1 MPVDAH
7 GDTSASEPEATAA
20 APGSSAPSP
29 GHARA
34 LAPGDQLGRYRIE
47 RELGAGGMGLVY
59 AAHDP
64 DLDRRV
70 AIKVLRSEAGGEAR
84 LRLLREARAMAKLS
98 HRNVITVHEVGT
110 AGGVDFVA
118 MELLDGGSLADWL
131 RGERR
136 PAAEVLRRFRAAG
149 AGLAAAH
156 ARGLVH
162 RDFKPANVLLGH
174 DGRVVVTDFGLA
186 RAYEADVLAA
196 TLPAAPAPAAALATA
211 LEATLAAPAEASA
224 RSTSASRSG
233 ADLSS
238 TLTATGALMGT
249 PAYMAPEQ
257 HAGQQAGP
265 AADQFA
271 FAVALW
277 EGLTG
282 QRPFSGRTAAELRAA
297 VERGPPDASAL
308 PRALRPVLVRAL
320 APAAA
325 ARWPDLAALLTALDR
340 SVDGPRR
347 LVRGAV
353 VAAGVGA
360 LAGGALLYATGGED
374 PAHAVAPVACGLT
387 DAEID
392 AAWSPA
398 VAAALPGAL
407 TGDPRWAKVASHLDG
422 FSRAWRQERLA
433 ACAAPTA
440 PTYHGRLACLAGL
453 RDEVVGAVTVV
464 RDLPPSVLVG
474 VDLTDVVPS
483 PELCRTGRR
492 AAMPALPTDP
502 ATRAALASVGSDGTR
517 ARLLARVARRHP
529 DPEGSEA
536 KAGKARAHALA
547 DEVLTRAR
555 ALADAYPPALP
566 LALTT
571 KATVTQL
578 TGECGAA
585 VGLFE
590 EAATA
595 AEAAGADGMRAMA
608 RVGALECTRNSSSD
622 LAAIQRLTEQAR
634 AAIQRAGDDPILGA
648 SVDLIVAGIDA
659 AAGRLDQAIDQTRAA
674 RATLVAAGDSR
685 RAVVATD
692 TLAEFHALRGE
703 PGDLTLTVS
712 LLRESLAWA
721 EQTFGAGQPETE
733 QRRLM
738 LGMLLHD
745 GDPAE
750 AVAMIDRAG
759 QALPSRPLA
768 PAKPEA
774 AVTVRGRVVDTSGR
788 PVAGIEVV
796 AAAPP
801 ISFVLHGA
809 LIPALQRGLATTR
822 SGPDGAFTLA
832 TTRDH
837 GVLAMAPGQRSRPAP
852 AGDRPLTL
860 RIEPNAQ
867 ATVQVR
873 VAPTADRG
881 RTEPDPLLAAGR
893 RVHLMNVYLMFE
905 GFLASAT
912 GYQQGTQWSFSGLPA
927 GPARAWTFSTSPLG
941 DHRIDSVDVLLRP
954 GQATSDGLGLD
965 LSGTVLDVIV
975 RAERGRIP
983 SAQVVLATDDGLLAA
998 TTVAE
1003 VNTRLLRWPRF
1014 HVGMAIAV
1022 TPATTTSAGRPHY
1035 QAGDIHSRLAGVPP
1049 GPNIACVIPFA
1060 GDFGDGAYV
1069 ATLDAPDELEVRCSR
1084 IDVDSTP
1091 LQAVVVTA
1099 PPMKNVVP

>member
-374 PAHAVAPVACGLT
+374 PAHTVAPVACGLT

-407 TGDPRWAKVASHLDG
+407 TSDARWRPLAARLDQ
-422 FSRAWRQERLA
+422 FVLAWRRERAA

-440 PTYHGRLACLAGL
+440 PTHHGRLACLAGL
-453 RDEVVGAVTVV
+453 RDEVVGALTLI
-464 RDLPPSVLVG
+464 RELPPTALSG
-474 VDLTDVVPS
+474 VDSPDLVPS
-483 PELCRTGRR
+483 PETCRSGRR
-492 AAMPALPTDP
+492 AAAPPLPTDP
-502 ATRAALASVGSDGTR
+502 ATRAALAALGVDATR
-517 ARLLARVARRHP
+517 ARLLARAGQP
-529 DPEGSEA
+529 GEA
-536 KAGKARAHALA
+536 AAEALA
-547 DEVLTRAR
+547 EDVVTRGR
-555 ALADAYPPALP
+555 ALAAVYPPALA
-566 LALTT
+566 LALGT

-578 TGECGAA
+578 TGACGEA
-585 VGLFE
+585 VALFE
-590 EAATA
+590 ETATA
-595 AEAAGADGMRAMA
+595 AEAAGADGVRALA
-608 RVGALECTRNSSSD
+608 RVGALECASNSSSD
-622 LAAIQRLTEQAR
+622 IAVIQRHVDQAR
-634 AAIQRAGDDPILGA
+634 AAIQRAGDDPLLTA
-648 SVDLIVAGIDA
+648 SVDLIVAGLDA
-659 AAGRLDQAIDQTRAA
+659 SAGRLDAAITQTQAA
-674 RATLVAAGDSR
+674 RAALLAASDGR
-685 RAVVATD
+685 RATVAGD
-692 TLAEFHALRGE
+692 TLAGYYALRDA
-703 PGDLTLTVS
+703 PGDGAARTA
-712 LLRESLAWA
+712 LLREGLAWA
-721 EQTFGAGQPETE
+721 ERAHGAGTREVE
-733 QRRLM
+733 MRRVYLAIS
-738 LGMLLHD
+738 LQD
-745 GDPAE
+745 GDRAE
-750 AVAMIDRAG
+750 AA
-759 QALPSRPLA
+759 ALMA
-768 PAKPEA
+768 HAAEA
-774 AVTVRGRVVDTSGR
+774 APGAPDATTARHEVRGRVVDASGR
-788 PVAGIEVV
+788 PAPGVEVMAGS
-796 AAAPP
+796 APLGLS
-801 ISFVLHGA
+801 IDGA
-809 LIPALQRGLATTR
+809 PVRGIQEDFTSTR
-822 SGPDGAFTLA
+822 TGADGAFRLQA
-832 TTRDH
+832 AADA
-837 GVLAMAPGQRSRPAP
+837 GVLAWADGVTSQPVRASARAITLRLQPTARASTQLRIQHDRDAAPGAEPAVAMGHRGRIIAMQAMDPSRTVAVMSFRQ
-852 AGDRPLTL
+852 GDRWQLAGVPV
-860 RIEPNAQ
+860 A
-867 ATVQVR
+867 ATR
-873 VAPTADRG
+873 ALAVAVT
-881 RTEPDPLLAAGR
+881 
-893 RVHLMNVYLMFE
+893 
-905 GFLASAT
+905 
-912 GYQQGTQWSFSGLPA
+912 
-927 GPARAWTFSTSPLG
+927 PLG
-941 DHRIDSVDVLLRP
+941 DLRYF
-954 GQATSDGLGLD
+954 GLD
-965 LSGTVLDVIV
+965 LPLRSSQDATITLDVDLRGAVVDVIV
-975 RAERGRIP
+975 RPERGRIP
-983 SAQVVLATDDGLLAA
+983 SAQVVLMADDTLLAVS
-998 TTVAE
+998 TTGQ
-1003 VNTRLLRWPRF
+1003 VNDRLMRQRLA
-1014 HVGMAIAV
+1014 HVGAAIPV
-1022 TPATTTSAGRPHY
+1022 TPTTATAAGRARY
-1035 QAGDIHSRLAGVPP
+1035 QPGDLHTRLAGVAP
-1049 GPNIACVIPFA
+1049 GPTVACVVPFA
-1060 GDFGDGAYV
+1060 GDVSDQSYV
-1069 ATLDAPDELEVRCSR
+1069 ATLTAPDAIEVKCSR
-1084 IDVDSTP
+1084 VVIDTSP